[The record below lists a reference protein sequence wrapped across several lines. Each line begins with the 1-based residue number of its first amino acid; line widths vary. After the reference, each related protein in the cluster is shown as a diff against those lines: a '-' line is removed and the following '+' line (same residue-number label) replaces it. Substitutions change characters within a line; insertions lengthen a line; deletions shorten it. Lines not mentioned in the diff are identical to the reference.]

1 MRTPAPRTPRSTLS
15 DVASRAGVSV
25 TTASLVLGGKAKN
38 HRISLETFERVQKA
52 AGDLDYSPNLLI
64 RSMQRGRT
72 HVLSFYNSFRNRL
85 TNDIY
90 MNRLSTAIESAAG
103 QHGYDVL
110 VHCDFS
116 RSPVDAYRFLNGGQ
130 TDGLLLFAP
139 LPDDPLLPLLRRSR
153 LPVLLINSR
162 DEEGILP
169 SVRDDVGDG
178 MRQAAEAL
186 VDAGHRRVA
195 AITEEGTSI
204 RDSHERISLLRSS
217 LHTLGADLPENLV
230 LPYAGDG
237 KALVQRILDDPNPPT
252 ALFCWRD
259 RLAYFLLESCE
270 ELLVPVPQQLA
281 VVGYDGIQWPAA
293 TRHVA
298 ATVQVDLQK
307 IADASIHLIDR
318 CIRGEEIA
326 VSQETIP
333 VSFTRGTTLG
343 PPFPL

>member
-1 MRTPAPRTPRSTLS
+1 MGASTRGRPRSTLS

-25 TTASLVLGGKAKN
+25 TTASLVLGGKSKN
-38 HRISLETFERVQKA
+38 HRISSETFERVQKA
-52 AGDLDYSPNLLI
+52 AGELDYSPNLLV

-85 TNDIY
+85 TDDIY
-90 MNRLSTAIESAAG
+90 MNRLSTAVETAAG
-103 QHGYDVL
+103 QSGYDVL

-153 LPVLLINSR
+153 LPVILINAR
-162 DEEGILP
+162 DEDGVLP
-169 SVRDDVGDG
+169 SVRDDVKDG

-186 VDAGHRRVA
+186 FNAGHRRVA
-195 AITEEGTSI
+195 AITEEGTNF
-204 RDSHERISLLRSS
+204 RDARERISLLRSS
-217 LHTLGADLPENLV
+217 LRALGADLPESLV
-230 LPYAGDG
+230 VPYAGNG
-237 KALVQRILDDPNPPT
+237 KALVRSLLESANPPT

-259 RLAYFLLESCE
+259 RLAYFLLEACE
-270 ELLVPVPQQLA
+270 EIPVAVPQQLA

-298 ATVQVDLQK
+298 ATVHVDLQK
-307 IADASIHLIDR
+307 IAVSAVSLIDR

-326 VSQETIP
+326 QSQETIP
-333 VSFTRGTTLG
+333 VSFTRGTTL
-343 PPFPL
+343 LSA